1 MWDVTCSKP
10 EASLQFCTRLK
21 AQFHKL
27 SHLCKA
33 QYKKANMSVLYHW
46 FEKWFWRLR
55 AQYCWIYAV
64 AWAITFCC
72 TLCESKSQMACYGHC
87 LAESEFYLKKKPSS
101 NYVSVG
107 LQCSSHF
114 TAWRLEPLQQPVL
127 LHTSIY
133 LLPLCSLPKG
143 HYTSTCWVLDYSE
156 SCSDSCSTWIHFH
169 SPSARLSQP
178 KPGVWMSPW

>member
-72 TLCESKSQMACYGHC
+72 TLCESKSPMACYGHC
-87 LAESEFYLKKKPSS
+87 LAESEFYLKKKTFQQLC
-101 NYVSVG
+101 VCRASVQLPLHSLETG
-107 LQCSSHF
+107 ATP
-114 TAWRLEPLQQPVL
+114 TASASPYL
-127 LHTSIY
+127 Y
-133 LLPLCSLPKG
+133 LLIASLFSPQGALHKYLLG
-143 HYTSTCWVLDYSE
+143 AWLLWVLQWLMLYLNS
-156 SCSDSCSTWIHFH
+156 F
-169 SPSARLSQP
+169 PQPFSQP